1 MPSLRNLAFYV
12 LLALFIGALSAGITL
27 LITDDGSN
35 SPGIEILLPT
45 VTASPVLKVY
55 VSGGVQIPGVYT
67 LKRGDRVEDAI
78 QAAGGAVEGAQLS
91 CVNLAVRVTDE
102 AHFHVPDAG
111 EPCESPTA
119 VAVAQESGG
128 KLDLNTATAQELE
141 TLPGI
146 GEVKARAIADYWE
159 SNGGFGSP
167 EDITLVTGI
176 GFATLDGIPRPDI
189 REQTRSV
196 KLTE

>member
-1 MPSLRNLAFYV
+1 MLLMPSLRNLAFYV

-35 SPGIEILLPT
+35 SPGIEILVPT

-119 VAVAQESGG
+119 VVVGRQVGPEHGHGARAADVAGHRRGQGPGDSR
-128 KLDLNTATAQELE
+128 
-141 TLPGI
+141 LPG
-146 GEVKARAIADYWE
+146 
-159 SNGGFGSP
+159 
-167 EDITLVTGI
+167 
-176 GFATLDGIPRPDI
+176 
-189 REQTRSV
+189 EQRRLRLSRGYYAGHGDR
-196 KLTE
+196 LRHPSLSQRG